1 MQIGLDGFA
10 LQGLHMP
17 AKPFFDPFAHFPEAG
32 PRAIQMFQH
41 PAKFI
46 IV

>member
-1 MQIGLDGFA
+1 
-10 LQGLHMP
+10 MP

-46 IV
+46 IVEHGDTPWRR